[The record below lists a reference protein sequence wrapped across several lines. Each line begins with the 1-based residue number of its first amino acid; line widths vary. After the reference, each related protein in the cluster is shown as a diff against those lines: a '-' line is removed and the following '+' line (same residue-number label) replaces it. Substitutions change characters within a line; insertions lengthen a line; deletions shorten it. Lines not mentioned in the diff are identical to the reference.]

1 MPAPTGPDYPTQ
13 LQRNV
18 VIDIRQFGCKCDGS
32 TDDTTNFQAAI
43 NSAGVTSPTGS
54 ATIQVP
60 RGRTLVTT
68 ALRMP
73 RAGII
78 IQGFG
83 MMGTGGEAGF
93 GGLDPIPSTIVA
105 NNSHDNT
112 PMLSMDPAFYSG
124 SPQFL
129 RGSCLRDISF
139 DVSLSTRYTTGTPP
153 VVLNLIE
160 VSNAPEFVNVMTY
173 GSIGTQM
180 YIGPNSSFSG
190 NPISENLVFRNCYFF
205 GGYGGNSTVA
215 IANMVIVQA
224 SDNIRFEGGFIS
236 YNGPLTINDNVNDI
250 AGIQILPGVT
260 STGGGYNNINNGIV
274 MNGTAFSSL
283 PVAVRL
289 TNVDHVTPG
298 SPPVNECYCPRYARF
313 TNLLVEN
320 YNKVFAINQ
329 ETTAVTPGQRR
340 STVSIRG
347 LVFGGNALGPNQK
360 LIVGSKMQGGYIELN
375 YLNFAGDL
383 NLDSTTTGVEYHIGA
398 NPNGAGAF
406 FDAADTGS
414 NAGHYVKNGYV
425 GRIFTGQTRFMGTTV
440 APSVANQGTG
450 NAAIS
455 CWGDTVK
462 LWNTFRTLS
471 SSSDVGQIGEL
482 VWYPDFTLGQYV
494 LALCINTNSWRRTQ
508 MLTW

>member
-1 MPAPTGPDYPTQ
+1 MPQTQVDYPTQ
-13 LQRNV
+13 LGRNA

-60 RGRTLVTT
+60 RGRTMVST

-83 MMGTGGEAGF
+83 MMGTGGETGS
-93 GGLDPIPSTIVA
+93 GGTGGIDPTPSTIA
-105 NNSHDNT
+105 ATNGHDNT
-112 PMLSMDPAFYSG
+112 PVLSMDPAFYSG

-139 DVSLSTRYTTGTPP
+139 DVSASSRFTTGTPP

-160 VSNAPEFVNVMTY
+160 VSNAPEFVNVMVY
-173 GSIGTQM
+173 GSISTSM
-180 YIGPNSSFSG
+180 YIGPNSGFSG

-205 GGYGGNSTVA
+205 GGYAGNSTAA
-215 IANMVIVQA
+215 IAHMVIVQA

-283 PVAVRL
+283 PVAIRL
-289 TNVDHVTPG
+289 TNADH
-298 SPPVNECYCPRYARF
+298 SSECFCPRYARF
-313 TNLLVEN
+313 TNILCEN

-329 ETTAVTPGQRR
+329 ETTSFTPGQRR

-375 YLNFAGDL
+375 FLNFAGDL
-383 NLDSTTTGVEYHIGA
+383 TLDSTTTGVEYHIGA

-406 FDAADTGS
+406 FDAADAGS
-414 NAGHYVKNGYV
+414 NDGHYVKNGYV

-462 LWNTFRTLS
+462 LWNTFRVLS
-471 SSSDVGQIGEL
+471 TSGDAGQIGEL
-482 VWYPDFTLGQYV
+482 VWYPDITLGQYV
-494 LALCINTNSWRRTQ
+494 LALCVGTNSWRRTQ
-508 MLTW
+508 MLIW